1 MFLRL
6 RNNARRRAQ
15 LTRLSRS
22 VLLPRKILSVN
33 RSKDG
38 LANSACPAPWL
49 LDGALSYSSSCFHWL
64 QDFPSFYLHPMKQHC
79 KTPHQIPHYLH
90 HFFSPRLLL
99 SPGYKRSVMRENSTA
114 PAFLLWP
121 YPFSI
126 TQQWSTRLLLGLYP
140 ELMPHSV
147 SLDRSLHL
155 LPIYPTNK
163 HMLHVIIV
171 SVSWPASPFTLSIHH
186 HISGGECASTCHLGF
201 RKPLL

>member
-1 MFLRL
+1 MLLRL
-6 RNNARRRAQ
+6 RNNVHRRAQ
-15 LTRLSRS
+15 TRLSRS

-99 SPGYKRSVMRENSTA
+99 SPGYKRSVMRENSTS
-114 PAFLLWP
+114 PAFLLTIIMALSILYHTTVEYQASSRALP
-121 YPFSI
+121 RADASFCFPRPFS
-126 TQQWSTRLLLGLYP
+126 TPVAYL
-140 ELMPHSV
+140 PH
-147 SLDRSLHL
+147 
-155 LPIYPTNK
+155 
-163 HMLHVIIV
+163 
-171 SVSWPASPFTLSIHH
+171 
-186 HISGGECASTCHLGF
+186 
-201 RKPLL
+201 